1 MLFDILFSLKWF
13 SGFTGC
19 TVIQMYLQKYT
30 SLDRSKA
37 WVITCILFQ
46 IYFVSYAGINIYNEW
61 YQLKSHTELQLS
73 TLDNMYI
80 IYGYF
85 IYDIIY
91 MFEEGG
97 YVPPRRNNEVVETH
111 NNKLFLAHHIISLII
126 INTIKQLGITETWY
140 HSILCFILEVT
151 NPFLNL
157 RQLPLIKNSPSLKI
171 LNKRIIFITYLCF
184 RIILL
189 PIVFISFFIK
199 TFSDNSYP
207 ITICISFASIYT
219 VSVMWFQ
226 KIILMQ
232 NFKGND
238 FLKNY

>member
-19 TVIQMYLQKYT
+19 TVIQMYLEKYT

-46 IYFVSYAGINIYNEW
+46 TYFVSCAGINIFNEW
-61 YQLKSHTELQLS
+61 YQLKTYQELQLA

-91 MFEEGG
+91 MLEE
-97 YVPPRRNNEVVETH
+97 YPDKVFLTH
-111 NNKLFLAHHIISLII
+111 HVISLII

-157 RQLPLIKNSPSLKI
+157 RQLPLVKNSPLLKI

-207 ITICISFASIYT
+207 ITICILFASIYS

-232 NFKGND
+232 NFKGNE

>member
-1 MLFDILFSLKWF
+1 MLFNILFSLKWF

-19 TVIQMYLQKYT
+19 TVIQMYLEKYT
-30 SLDRSKA
+30 SLNRSKV
-37 WVITCILFQ
+37 WTITCILFQ

-61 YQLKSHTELQLS
+61 YQLKSHEELQLA
-73 TLDNMYI
+73 TLNNMYI

-91 MFEEGG
+91 MLEE
-97 YVPPRRNNEVVETH
+97 YPDKVFLTH
-111 NNKLFLAHHIISLII
+111 HLVSLII
-126 INTIKQLGITETWY
+126 INTIKQMGITETWY
-140 HSILCFILEVT
+140 HNILCFILEVT
-151 NPFLNL
+151 NPFINL
-157 RQLPLIKNSPSLKI
+157 RQLPLIKNSPLLKI
-171 LNKRIIFITYLCF
+171 LNKRMIFITYLVC

-189 PIVFISFFIK
+189 PITFISFFIK
-199 TFSDNSYP
+199 TISDNNFP
-207 ITICISFASIYT
+207 ITICISFASIYI

-232 NFKGND
+232 NFNGNE